1 MGKLDGKTAVVT
13 GAASGMGMAIA
24 GLFADEGAKVV
35 VADLDQAGIDAVVD
49 SIKAKGGEATGIVTN
64 VAKEEEVARMIET
77 ATSKYGSLDVLVNN
91 AGIMDDFVPIESV
104 TNELWERV
112 MTVNLNG
119 PMYACRLAVPIM
131 LKQGKGSIINI
142 ASIGGLEGS
151 RAGATY
157 TASKHALV
165 GLTKN
170 IGFMYAQKG
179 IRCNAIAPGGVNTN
193 IGKNM
198 NPNPFGYERCTSG
211 GASMPRMGESIEI
224 ATAALFLATDES
236 SFVNGSV
243 LTADGGWTA
252 Y

>member
-13 GAASGMGMAIA
+13 GAASGMGAAIA
-24 GLFADEGAKVV
+24 GLFAAEGAKVV

-77 ATSKYGSLDVLVNN
+77 TTSKYGSMDVLVNN
-91 AGIMDDFVPIESV
+91 AGIMDDFVPIESI
-104 TNELWERV
+104 TNDLWERV

-142 ASIGGLEGS
+142 ASVGGLEGS

-243 LTADGGWTA
+243 LTADGGWTS

>member
-1 MGKLDGKTAVVT
+1 MRKLEGKTAVVT
-13 GAASGMGMAIA
+13 GAASGMGAAIA
-24 GLFADEGAKVV
+24 GLFAAEGARIVA
-35 VADLDQAGIDAVVD
+35 ADLDQSGIDSIVD
-49 SIKAKGGEATGIVTN
+49 SIKAKGGQAVGIIVN
-64 VAKEEEVARMIET
+64 VAREEDVARMIET
-77 ATSKYGSLDVLVNN
+77 AVSKYGSLDILVNN
-91 AGIMDDFVPIESV
+91 AGIMDDFMPIESV

-112 MTVNLNG
+112 MKVNVNG

-131 LKQGKGSIINI
+131 LNQGKGAIINI
-142 ASIGGLEGS
+142 ASVGGLEGA

-198 NPNPFGYERCTSG
+198 NPHPFGYERCTSG
-211 GASMPRMGESIEI
+211 GVSMPRMGDSIEI
-224 ATAALFLATDES
+224 ASVALFLAGDES
-236 SFVNGSV
+236 SFVNASV